1 MSEKIENQ
9 RVEVLADKNLFVF
22 PDHMSKANCDAAKEC
37 HVFATQAATAT
48 FHPTNEA
55 DQWFGLYIDVM
66 QQTGWIPVR
75 YEMSRTTSSNLHLQL
90 SNLLGKGLQV
100 AVGFLSG
107 GILGAAKEVGTAAVE
122 ALAHSP
128 EAIELLRRDAHE
140 SDRSGLSLAQCDQSA
155 NGEVVML
162 LTAIHTDAEP
172 DVKSNYLLFK
182 WNSNGHTTYTGV
194 AALTFH
200 RGLYEQNRD
209 VLIERVSKNAR
220 ATLLS
225 LKLKR

>member
-22 PDHMSKANCDAAKEC
+22 PDHMSLANCNAAKEC
-37 HVFATQAATAT
+37 HVFATQAATAQ
-48 FHPTNEA
+48 FHPTTQA
-55 DQWFGLYIDVM
+55 DQWFGFYIDVM

-75 YEMSRTTSSNLHLQL
+75 YEMNRTVSSNVQLQV

-100 AVGFLSG
+100 ALGFLSG
-107 GILGAAKEVGTAAVE
+107 GIIGAAKEVGTAAID
-122 ALAHSP
+122 ALANSP
-128 EAIELLRRDAHE
+128 EAIELLQRDTLE
-140 SDRSGLSLAQCDQSA
+140 KDRSGLSLAQCNQSA

-162 LTAIHTDAEP
+162 LTAVHTDAEP
-172 DVKSNYLLFK
+172 DVNGNFLLFK
-182 WNSNGHTTYTGV
+182 WNSNGSTTYTGV
-194 AALTFH
+194 AALVFH

-209 VLIERVSKNAR
+209 VLIDRVSKNAR
-220 ATLLS
+220 STLLS